1 MTGSNH
7 ARISALEAALVAGL
21 RAGDPEEARQCAA
34 ALQDDML
41 DEMAVGAHASNAFRA
56 SFNKQRRQLAAQI
69 GAPILPD
76 APDKLM

>member
-34 ALQDDML
+34 ALQDDSL
-41 DEMAVGAHASNAFRA
+41 ERVAAAHASPAFRA
-56 SFNKQRRQLAAQI
+56 GLGDQRRRLAALI
-69 GAPILPD
+69 GAPIIPA
-76 APDKLM
+76 APDRLM